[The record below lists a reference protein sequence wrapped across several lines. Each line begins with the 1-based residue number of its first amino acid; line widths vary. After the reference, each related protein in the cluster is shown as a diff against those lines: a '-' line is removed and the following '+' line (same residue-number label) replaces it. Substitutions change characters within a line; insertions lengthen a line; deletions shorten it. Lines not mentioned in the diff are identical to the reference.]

1 MDNKYYIKPI
11 PGAIRDYDGTYTD
24 LPTALGLTLSER
36 DVSNANDGR
45 HMPMLSTIE
54 IDGKSYSL
62 KDVLTAIKDAIALSD
77 TMTTR
82 GDMLYQAASAPA
94 RLAKG
99 TSGYV
104 LTIGANDP
112 AWASADSLAVG
123 DTGNLLTA
131 TTLLGQLQEL
141 AALIARVVA
150 LEGEYLIIE
159 SSAIPTTEAALY
171 AGLKMFL
178 TDKGILCAVEV
189 PGEQELDS
197 ITFTAGAVTKSGN
210 ITIALNSVNKTVAVV
225 GGTAEVRNA
234 TITAGATASGNIT
247 FTLDG
252 VDKTVAVTASDNAAA
267 VAGKVTAA
275 LVADADWTVGNV
287 DAVLTFTSKTKAAR
301 AGAFTFTDT
310 GTTGVTCTGGVTQ
323 TTPGVDTD
331 SAIAV
336 ATKVRATS
344 YTGWT
349 TGGTAGTATVT
360 FLKDAVGA
368 CAAPTFTDTDT
379 TGVAASGGFTRTNQG
394 VTTVLDNNPWAAWS
408 PTLTWGTADPASVAT
423 VARYRIDNKTCYFNV
438 YISSA
443 DGNDASSL
451 TISLPVAPKDNNS
464 FITPHGLQLIDTTWR
479 EAMPYIDD
487 GASVIG
493 FYNLGVCT
501 DAAAV
506 KVIVSGQYEIA

>member
-123 DTGNLLTA
+123 DTGDLLTA

-275 LVADADWTVGNV
+275 LAADADWTVGNV

-408 PTLTWGTADPASVAT
+408 PTLTWTTGNPASLTT
-423 VARYRIDNKTCYFNV
+423 VARYKVQGKICYFNFMTT
-438 YISSA
+438 SA
-443 DGNDASSL
+443 DGNGATAL
-451 TISLPVAPKDNNS
+451 NISLPVAAKDNNS
-464 FITPHGLQLIDTTWR
+464 MVTFPAQQLQNASWTNPLAWLDDDANGIVFRAFTT
-479 EAMPYIDD
+479 ATSGQALTI
-487 GASVIG
+487 
-493 FYNLGVCT
+493 
-501 DAAAV
+501 
-506 KVIVSGQYEIA
+506 IVSGQYEIA